1 MFIQEP
7 AKALPVSEHCDVLV
21 CGGGIAGVA
30 AALAARRHGAD
41 VLLVEREYAL
51 GGLATLGL
59 ISIYLPLCDGLGRQV
74 SFSIAEELLRL
85 SVQHGIED
93 VPNNPWLRENSTLEE
108 RKQRRFRIQYNPHLF
123 AIDMEQLLLKE
134 GVRILYGTAICDV
147 LEQNGQIT
155 HVIVENKNG
164 RNAISLKSII
174 DATGDADICH
184 RSSAKTVNYSKGNPL
199 AAWYYYTGQQGYR
212 LHEYGISDSTP
223 KEGSNAETI
232 GGAKRYTGL
241 DAQELTDMV
250 CASHACL
257 EEAFLKK
264 GDDSFTHALST
275 IATIPQIRM
284 TRRLVTPHTLC
295 QEDMHKAFFD
305 SVGMISDWR
314 KAGPVYEIPFRS
326 LYSTD
331 VKNLLAVGRCMG
343 ADDDT
348 WDVTRVIP
356 ACAVTGQAAGTAAA
370 LSSNFPAL
378 DLNALQDALQKDGV
392 VLHESELV

>member
-1 MFIQEP
+1 MTVREP
-7 AKALPVSEHCDVLV
+7 GKNLPISHTCDVLV

-30 AALAARRHGAD
+30 AALAARRQGAD
-41 VLLVEREYAL
+41 VLLLEREYTL

-59 ISIYLPLCDGLGRQV
+59 IAIYLPICDGCGRQV

-85 SVQHGIED
+85 SVQHGTED
-93 VPNNPWLRENSTLEE
+93 APGNPWFRDDSTLEE
-108 RKQRRFRIQYNPHLF
+108 RIRRRFRIQYNPHLF

-134 GVRILYGTAICDV
+134 GVKLLYGTSVCDV
-147 LEQNGQIT
+147 LEENSKIT
-155 HVIVENKNG
+155 HVLIENKSG
-164 RNAISLKSII
+164 RSAVQVNSVI
-174 DATGDADICH
+174 DATGDADICA
-184 RSSAKTVNYSKGNPL
+184 RSSARTANYAKGNPL
-199 AAWYYYTGQQGYR
+199 AAWYYYTGERGYR

-223 KEGSNAETI
+223 REGTKAESL

-250 CASHACL
+250 CASHGFL
-257 EEAFLKK
+257 EQAFLRK
-264 GDDSFTHALST
+264 GGDSYQHALAT

-284 TRRLVTPHTLC
+284 TRRLVTPHTLTE
-295 QEDMHKAFFD
+295 EDMHREFFD
-305 SVGMISDWR
+305 SVGLISDWR

-331 VKNLLAVGRCMG
+331 VKNLLAAGRCMG
-343 ADDDT
+343 ADDET

-370 LSSNFPAL
+370 LTSDFPLL
-378 DLNALQDALQKDGV
+378 DLNALQAALRKDGV
-392 VLHESELV
+392 VLHEKDL